1 MAMDRLTRTTKK
13 MPHLWASLRRGSQ
26 AAVQEAGKL
35 WKSPAV
41 RPVGEALALA
51 AVLIVL
57 MLWLSGAFID
67 KIRADTSPAAAQ
79 MARPASMPAAKR
91 QAVEVRVFPL
101 TVDQVGTVQ
110 TRTRAEVAG
119 RIMAQAREVDV
130 HEGQQVIGP
139 EAGKEGQATVLA
151 RLDSRDIE
159 AKLSQAQTQVTAAEK
174 ALAGAAAQLAAAQ
187 AQQQVA
193 EAQAA
198 QALTDFKRMEGLAAN
213 GAATSQQLDHARAQ
227 KDVAEAQVR
236 AAVQQVVAV
245 RSDAARLEAQ
255 REQAIAAVREAQVML
270 SYTTIEAPFSGRLV
284 HKTVDAG
291 DMVMPGQ
298 PLFVIEKSAEPEF
311 HAVIAESLVAGM
323 KFDQKLDVRID
334 AIGQTLQGTVREIV
348 PQADPRTRTLL
359 VKIALPP
366 QPGLVSGQFG
376 RLGVPT
382 GTYQAMVIPA
392 RAVRQVGQLQLV
404 DIVDDKG
411 VPHRRFVTLGRPH
424 DGLVEVLSGLKPA
437 EQVVIP

>member
-1 MAMDRLTRTTKK
+1 MGRI
-13 MPHLWASLRRGSQ
+13 
-26 AAVQEAGKL
+26 
-35 WKSPAV
+35 SPAV
-41 RPVGEALALA
+41 KMIVREIGRLSGLARRGIAALWAPPVLA

-57 MLWLSGAFID
+57 MLWLSGTFID
-67 KIRADTSPAAAQ
+67 KIRADTPVKMGKGSPSAV
-79 MARPASMPAAKR
+79 KT
-91 QAVEVRVFPL
+91 QAVETRVFPL

-110 TRTRAEVAG
+110 TRMRAEVAG
-119 RIMAQAREVDV
+119 RIMAQTREVAV
-130 HEGQQVIGP
+130 HEGQTVTGP
-139 EAGKEGQATVLA
+139 EGGQDGKATVLA
-151 RLDSRDIE
+151 RLDGRDIE

-174 ALAGAAAQLAAAQ
+174 ALAGAAAQLAAAEAQRQ
-187 AQQQVA
+187 AA
-193 EAQAA
+193 EAQAT
-198 QALTDFKRMEGLAAN
+198 QALTDFKRMEGLSAS

-255 REQAIAAVREAQVML
+255 KEQAVAAVREAQVML

-284 HKTVDAG
+284 RKTVEAG

-298 PLFVIEKSAEPEF
+298 PLFVIETSAEPEL
-311 HAVIAESLVAGM
+311 HGVVAESLVAGM
-323 KFDQKLDVRID
+323 KLDQKLDVRID
-334 AIGQTLQGTVREIV
+334 ALQQTLQGTVREIV

-359 VKIALPP
+359 VKVALPP

-376 RLGVPT
+376 KLAVPT

-392 RAVRQVGQLQLV
+392 RAVRRVGQLQLV
-404 DIVDDKG
+404 DVLDDKG

-424 DGLVEVLSGLKPA
+424 EDLVEVLSGLKPA